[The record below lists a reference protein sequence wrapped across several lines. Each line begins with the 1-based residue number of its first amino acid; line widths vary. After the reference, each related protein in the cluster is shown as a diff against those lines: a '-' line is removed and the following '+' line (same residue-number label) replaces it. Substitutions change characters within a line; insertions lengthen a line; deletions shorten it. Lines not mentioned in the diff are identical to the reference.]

1 MPSAIPSPWSHLPAR
16 RPGARSRHRAAFTI
30 LEVMMAA
37 IVMAFAITTAITTL
51 QRGFLALDTA
61 RNTTVAG
68 QIMQSEL
75 ERMRLKDWDTVNAYA
90 PGPTTLTLVTN
101 SSALNNTS
109 AFVPSAALAQRFT
122 LSRTASVVHT
132 DLKKITFA
140 ITWRSSDGRTLT
152 RAYPAYY
159 GRHGLYDFFYNTY

>member
-1 MPSAIPSPWSHLPAR
+1 MPSLLP
-16 RPGARSRHRAAFTI
+16 RSRPHPPAARPRARARPRAAFTI

-37 IVMAFAITTAITTL
+37 IVLALAITTSITTL
-51 QRGFLALDTA
+51 QHGFLALDTA
-61 RNTTVAG
+61 RNTTIAG

-75 ERMRLKDWDTVNAYA
+75 ERMRLKDWATVNAYA
-90 PGPTTLTLVTN
+90 AGPTPLTLVTD
-101 SSALNNTS
+101 STALDHTS

-122 LSRTASVVHT
+122 LTRTTSDVHA
-132 DLKKITFA
+132 DLKQITLT

-159 GRHGLYDFFYNTY
+159 GKNGLYDFFYNTY